1 MTDHTQSSQPAG
13 PFDELATQLLEC
25 GAVLSQV
32 VSHMVQFEASGR
44 SAPDAAPVPEVA
56 HDLVSEA
63 IAHDVKQFSKADI
76 VRAAEVVEAATDA
89 IHQNIFFVPFD

>member
-56 HDLVSEA
+56 HD
-63 IAHDVKQFSKADI
+63 VKQFSKADI